1 MSKSQFIL
9 LQYRCNRKQ
18 LTQLTQVKLILLTPN
33 ATYHNLRM
41 YTVILVCGIFENTQW
56 RKVNQMQKK
65 RTALCRLVAWHSLTY
80 KRWFWYAC
88 KRYSG
93 EKFYK
98 CSQCHYAFSFKGA
111 FEKTQWR
118 KIKKMLPLWFNILL
132 RRQFEDTFEKRQ
144 SNATNVTLSP
154 LTQAIW
160 GPI

>member
-9 LQYRCNRKQ
+9 LQYRCKRK
-18 LTQLTQVKLILLTPN
+18 QLTQVKLILLTPN
-33 ATYHNLRM
+33 TTYHNLRM
-41 YTVILVCGIFENTQW
+41 YSYFGMR

-93 EKFYK
+93 DKFYK

-111 FEKTQWR
+111 FKKTQWR